1 MAEYIWQLIG
11 VRRAVASGKG
21 LFKLVRIDG
30 RPPNCVALSNDDRA
44 ATWAACG
51 AGMTF
56 NAWRS
61 DHTQERYWHFAL
73 PALISAIGL
82 GMAASASGATASAWL
97 VVGACFIGA
106 ALGAFWPI
114 PTTFL
119 SGAVVSIGLTLV
131 NMAGNAAGV
140 VTPPL
145 IGWLSS
151 QTPP

>member
-1 MAEYIWQLIG
+1 MTSCGLG
-11 VRRAVASGKG
+11 VATQPSGSRGRR
-21 LFKLVRIDG
+21 
-30 RPPNCVALSNDDRA
+30 
-44 ATWAACG
+44 
-51 AGMTF
+51 
-56 NAWRS
+56 
-61 DHTQERYWHFAL
+61 QERYWHFAL

-82 GMAASASGATASAWL
+82 GMAASASGATAIAWL
-97 VVGACFIGA
+97 VVGACFMGA

-151 QTPP
+151 HTGSFRRPSSDERRIEVMETPP